1 MDGGPPGERLTAGF
15 REGLE
20 RQTQQMTLSTRTF
33 RHGHAAHAGWHE
45 LTRRVIA
52 QLSTREPVGDSALVA
67 GLGLLYVTE
76 ALSDRLPSIAS
87 TLGERFPGVRWVGAA
102 AHGVCVSGAEY
113 AEEPA
118 LVAMICELPAGSW
131 RVFSGEQRLPAIDD
145 DRAGAPPR
153 TSTALV
159 HADAAGAALPESI
172 AGLARRTGSG
182 FLFGGLVGGAESRG
196 PQLAG
201 DIVHGGLSGVAFGEQ
216 VRLLSRVTQG
226 CAQISREHVVSSCT
240 AHYIEQ
246 LDARPALDVL
256 LEDLDVRGAARDS
269 RDGEEIL
276 RALPAERLSGGLMI
290 GFAPGDAARGVG
302 FGDYVVRN
310 ILGID
315 PQNRVLAVSA
325 VPRPGDRAVFCT
337 RDPQAA
343 RADLVRICTELREE
357 LESGELNVLGAHY
370 VSCIARGEHL
380 FGAAGVELGIVAHN
394 LGEIPLV
401 GFFANGEIAHDR
413 IYGYTGVL
421 TLFVGQR
428 GAARP

>member
-1 MDGGPPGERLTAGF
+1 
-15 REGLE
+15 
-20 RQTQQMTLSTRTF
+20 MTLSTRTF
-33 RHGHAAHAGWHE
+33 RHGHAAHADWQE
-45 LTRRVIA
+45 LTRRVIT
-52 QLSTREPVGDSALVA
+52 QLSAREPGGDSALVA

-76 ALSDRLPSIAS
+76 GLSDRLPSIAS
-87 TLGERFPGVRWVGAA
+87 TLGERFPGVRWVGAS

-118 LVAMICELPAGSW
+118 LVAMICELPADSW
-131 RVFSGEQRLPAIDD
+131 RVFSCAQRLPTIDD
-145 DRAGAPPR
+145 AGAGASSR

-159 HADAAGAALPESI
+159 HADAKTTSLPESI
-172 AGLARRTGSG
+172 AGLAQRIGTG

-201 DIVHGGLSGVAFGEQ
+201 GVVHGGLSGVAFGEQ
-216 VRLLSRVTQG
+216 VQLLSRVTQG
-226 CAQISREHVVSSCT
+226 CAPISREHVVSSCT

-246 LDARPALDVL
+246 LDERPALDVL
-256 LEDLDVRGAARDS
+256 LEDLDVQGAARNS

-276 RALPAERLSGGLMI
+276 RALPAERLSRGLMI
-290 GFAPGDAARGVG
+290 GFEPGNAPRGIG

-310 ILGID
+310 VLGID
-315 PQNRVLAVSA
+315 PQNRVLAVST
-325 VPRPGDRAVFCT
+325 VPRQGDRAVFCT
-337 RDPQAA
+337 RNQQAA
-343 RADLVRICTELREE
+343 RTDLIRVCTELRDEV
-357 LESGELNVLGAHY
+357 ESGELNVLGGHY
-370 VSCIARGEHL
+370 VSCVARGEHL

-421 TLFVGQR
+421 TLFVER
-428 GAARP
+428 RDASRP